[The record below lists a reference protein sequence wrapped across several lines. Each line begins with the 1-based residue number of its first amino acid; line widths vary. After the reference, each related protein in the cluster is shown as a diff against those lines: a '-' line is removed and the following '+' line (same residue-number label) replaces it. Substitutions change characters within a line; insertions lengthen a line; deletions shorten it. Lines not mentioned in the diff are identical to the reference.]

1 MTFRFTTA
9 GESHGR
15 GLVGILEG
23 IPAGLPV
30 SAADV
35 DVELKRRMG
44 GYGRGARMKIESD
57 RIEWLAGVR
66 AGETLGSPIAMLI
79 WNRDWE
85 HWQDVMAPEADAT
98 PDPQGRR
105 RQVTR
110 PRPGHADLAGSLKYD
125 RLDARD
131 ILERAS
137 ARETVARVACGAIC
151 KKLLREFSIE
161 IGSHVAE
168 LGGVTAKPQPPVP
181 SPLNETADRS
191 PVRCL
196 DPDAER
202 EMVARIDAAKAA
214 GDTLGGIVEVI
225 AQGVPVGLGSHV
237 SWDRKLDGRLAQ
249 ALMSIPAVKG
259 VELGLGFEA
268 ARRKGS
274 EVHDEIL
281 PGFARATNRAG
292 GTEGGTTTGEALVL
306 RAAMKPIS
314 TLMAPL
320 RTVDLKTGGPAQAQA
335 ERSDV
340 TAVPAM
346 GVIAE
351 AMLALV
357 LAQALLEKFGGD
369 ALSETKRNFEGYLA
383 QVRARVPGEG
393 AKGVGAHARDP
404 ARRDR
409 PGRRLGGAAGRDRGR
424 AGPRPRDLP
433 PHAARD
439 GGAARRARGNPPA
452 VNR

>member
-23 IPAGLPV
+23 MPAGLPV

-35 DVELKRRMG
+35 DAELKRRQG

-57 RIEWLAGVR
+57 RIEWLSGVR
-66 AGETLGSPIAMLI
+66 AGATLGSPIAMLI

-85 HWQDVMAPEADAT
+85 HWQDIMAPEADAT
-98 PDPQGRR
+98 PDPLGRR

-125 RLDARD
+125 RQDARD

-137 ARETVARVACGAIC
+137 ARETVARVACGAVC

-161 IGSHVAE
+161 IGSYVAE
-168 LGGVTAKPQPPVP
+168 LGGVKAAPCSVLPA
-181 SPLNETADRS
+181 PLNEAADQS

-196 DPDAER
+196 DKDAEA
-202 EMVARIDAAKAA
+202 EMIKRIDAAKAA
-214 GDTLGGIVEVI
+214 GDTLGGIVEVV
-225 AQGVPVGLGSHV
+225 ALGVPVGLGSHV
-237 SWDRKLDGRLAQ
+237 AWDTKLDGRLAQ

-259 VELGLGFEA
+259 VELGLGFDA

-281 PGFARATNRAG
+281 PGFTRATNRAG
-292 GTEGGTTTGEALVL
+292 GTEGGMTTGEPLLV
-306 RAAMKPIS
+306 RVAMKPIS

-320 RTVDLKTGGPAQAQA
+320 KTVDLKTGGPAQAQS

-351 AMLALV
+351 AMMAIV
-357 LAQALLEKFGGD
+357 VTQALLEKFGGD
-369 ALSETKRNFEGYLA
+369 ALSELKRNVEGYLA
-383 QVRARVPGEG
+383 QVRARTP
-393 AKGVGAHARDP
+393 K
-404 ARRDR
+404 
-409 PGRRLGGAAGRDRGR
+409 GAAS
-424 AGPRPRDLP
+424 
-433 PHAARD
+433 
-439 GGAARRARGNPPA
+439 
-452 VNR
+452 

>member
-1 MTFRFTTA
+1 VLLSTTMTFRFTTA

-30 SAADV
+30 SAERINA
-35 DVELKRRMG
+35 ELKRRMG

-57 RIEWLAGVR
+57 QIEWLAGVR
-66 AGETLGSPIAMLI
+66 AGETLGSPIAMLV

-85 HWQDVMAPEADAT
+85 HWQDVMAAEADA
-98 PDPQGRR
+98 PGAERR

-125 RLDARD
+125 RRDARD

-137 ARETVARVACGAIC
+137 ARETVARVACGAVC
-151 KKLLREFSIE
+151 KILLEQFGIE
-161 IGSHVAE
+161 IGSHVVE
-168 LGGVTAKPQPPVP
+168 LGGVVVRAVP
-181 SPLNETADRS
+181 DLRGGEGLNAAADAS

-202 EMVARIDAAKAA
+202 EMIARIDAAKAA
-214 GDTLGGIVEVI
+214 GDTLGGVVEVI
-225 AQGVPVGLGSHV
+225 ALGLPVGLGSHV
-237 SWDRKLDGRLAQ
+237 SWDTKLDGRLAQ

-281 PGFARATNRAG
+281 PGLSRASNRAG
-292 GTEGGTTTGEALVL
+292 GTEGGMTTGEPLVA
-306 RAAMKPIS
+306 RVAMKPIS
-314 TLMAPL
+314 TLMSPL
-320 RTVDLKTGGPAQAQA
+320 RTVDLKTGGPAQAQS

-351 AMLALV
+351 AMVSLV

-369 ALSETKRNFEGYLA
+369 ALSETKRNFEGYVA
-383 QVRARVPGEG
+383 QVRARTPTASPVPPLRMAETGSGGE
-393 AKGVGAHARDP
+393 A
-404 ARRDR
+404 
-409 PGRRLGGAAGRDRGR
+409 
-424 AGPRPRDLP
+424 
-433 PHAARD
+433 
-439 GGAARRARGNPPA
+439 
-452 VNR
+452 

>member
-15 GLVGILEG
+15 GLVAILEG

-30 SAADV
+30 SAERV
-35 DVELKRRMG
+35 DAELKRRQG

-66 AGETLGSPIAMLI
+66 AGETLGSPIAVLI

-85 HWQDVMAPEADAT
+85 HWQDVMAPEADA
-98 PDPQGRR
+98 PGSERR

-110 PRPGHADLAGSLKYD
+110 PRPGHADLTGSLKYD
-125 RLDARD
+125 RTDARD

-151 KKLLREFSIE
+151 KILLGEFGIE
-161 IGSHVAE
+161 IGSHVVE
-168 LGGVTAKPQPPVP
+168 LGGVVARVGAQHAAPLPAR
-181 SPLNETADRS
+181 LNEQADQS

-196 DPDAER
+196 DPEAEK
-202 EMVARIDAAKAA
+202 EMIRRIDAAKAA
-214 GDTLGGIVEVI
+214 GDTLGGIVEVVGLGI
-225 AQGVPVGLGSHV
+225 PVGLGSHV
-237 SWDRKLDGRLAQ
+237 SWDTKLDGRLAQ

-281 PGFARATNRAG
+281 PGFARATNRSG
-292 GTEGGTTTGEALVL
+292 GTEGGMTTGEPLALRV
-306 RAAMKPIS
+306 AMKPIS
-314 TLMAPL
+314 TLMSPL
-320 RTVDLKTGGPAQAQA
+320 KTVDLKTGAPAQAQS

-351 AMLALV
+351 AMMAIV
-357 LAQALLEKFGGD
+357 LAEALLEKFGGD
-369 ALSETKRNFEGYLA
+369 ALSELKRNVDGYLA
-383 QVRARVPGEG
+383 QV
-393 AKGVGAHARDP
+393 HARTQTQP
-404 ARRDR
+404 K
-409 PGRRLGGAAGRDRGR
+409 AGE
-424 AGPRPRDLP
+424 A
-433 PHAARD
+433 
-439 GGAARRARGNPPA
+439 
-452 VNR
+452 

>member
-1 MTFRFTTA
+1 VTFRFTTA

-23 IPAGLPV
+23 MPAGLPV
-30 SAADV
+30 SAERVNA
-35 DVELKRRMG
+35 ELKRRMG

-57 RIEWLAGVR
+57 QIEWLAGVR
-66 AGETLGSPIAMLI
+66 AGETLGSPIAMLV

-85 HWQDVMAPEADAT
+85 HWQDVMAPEADVA
-98 PDPQGRR
+98 DRGAERR

-125 RLDARD
+125 RQDARD

-137 ARETVARVACGAIC
+137 ARETVARVACGAVC
-151 KKLLREFSIE
+151 KLLLEQFGIE

-168 LGGVTAKPQPPVP
+168 LGGVAAKYLSPLP
-181 SPLNETADRS
+181 SPLNEAADAS

-202 EMVARIDAAKAA
+202 EMIARIDAAKAA
-214 GDTLGGIVEVI
+214 GDTLGGVVEVV
-225 AQGVPVGLGSHV
+225 ALGAPVGLGSHV

-281 PGFARATNRAG
+281 PGLARATNRAG
-292 GTEGGTTTGEALVL
+292 GTEGGMTTGEPLVL
-306 RAAMKPIS
+306 RVAMKPIS
-314 TLMAPL
+314 TLMSPL
-320 RTVDLKTGGPAQAQA
+320 KTVDLKTGAPAQAQS

-351 AMLALV
+351 AMVALV

-369 ALSETKRNFEGYLA
+369 ALSEVKRNVAGYMA
-383 QVRARVPGEG
+383 QVRARTP
-393 AKGVGAHARDP
+393 K
-404 ARRDR
+404 
-409 PGRRLGGAAGRDRGR
+409 GAAS
-424 AGPRPRDLP
+424 
-433 PHAARD
+433 
-439 GGAARRARGNPPA
+439 
-452 VNR
+452 

>member
-23 IPAGLPV
+23 IPAGLAI

-35 DVELKRRMG
+35 DVELKRRQG

-57 RIEWLAGVR
+57 RIEWLSGVR

-85 HWQDVMAPEADAT
+85 HWQDVMAPEADAI

-125 RLDARD
+125 RTDARD

-137 ARETVARVACGAIC
+137 ARETVARVACGAVC

-168 LGGVTAKPQPPVP
+168 LGGVVADVGALLP
-181 SPLNETADRS
+181 SNVNEIADQS

-196 DPDAER
+196 DKAAEQEIIR
-202 EMVARIDAAKAA
+202 RIDAAKAA
-214 GDTLGGIVEVI
+214 GDTLGGVVEVI
-225 AQGVPVGLGSHV
+225 ALGVPVGLGSHV
-237 SWDRKLDGRLAQ
+237 SWESKLDGRLAQ

-274 EVHDEIL
+274 EVHDEIM
-281 PGFARATNRAG
+281 PGFSRATNRAG
-292 GTEGGTTTGEALVL
+292 GTEGGMTTGEPLVA
-306 RAAMKPIS
+306 RVAMKPIS
-314 TLMAPL
+314 TLMSPL
-320 RTVDLKTGGPAQAQA
+320 KTVDLKTGSPAQAQS

-351 AMLALV
+351 AMLAIV
-357 LAQALLEKFGGD
+357 LTDALLEKFGGD
-369 ALSETKRNFEGYLA
+369 ALSELKRNVDGYLA
-383 QVRARVPGEG
+383 QVRARTP
-393 AKGVGAHARDP
+393 K
-404 ARRDR
+404 
-409 PGRRLGGAAGRDRGR
+409 GAAS
-424 AGPRPRDLP
+424 
-433 PHAARD
+433 
-439 GGAARRARGNPPA
+439 
-452 VNR
+452 